1 MQVPAIRLLENI
13 IREEILLL
21 REISDPPKDSSGNPI
36 TQRNVDDK
44 VYIWNKSIGNYV
56 LPAYVEYPDVPTRYI
71 LDKSKWED
79 DSKGGNYLGINY
91 GADADKVL
99 DVLHTEFKLAE
110 RWFTKLR
117 PDKTNAI
124 KILKTLGKI
133 TNEHVLHTV
142 WQNQIVGNDEVP
154 ALTSWGKYLTQGLNS
169 NFIEFDGPH
178 AQKEKAEA
186 IEAILGWIDVL
197 KTVGTKG
204 DGAIATNN
212 YKKEYSYARK
222 MLKQTMDAPIDID
235 WRQIDGFGGTITP
248 QEFTELPDAA
258 QEIIQ
263 YVLYLFGP
271 IGRVGSWIIAAHRSY
286 KAYETG
292 QKYNAGL
299 ILISQAAFGLADM
312 GFKYITTLGRSGR
325 IALIDKLSKSENVV
339 LNALEQ
345 KFINSAVKHVGQKEI
360 SQYLVRQTQIE
371 IITALKIGMRGGNVS
386 AYRIAVALNN
396 GFLTL
401 GQIVKPIFK
410 FMTAIGV
417 FELAN
422 YTGDK
427 LWTYVY
433 TESGMAKINKKE
445 QFQIL
450 IDNDETLEEMQPPG
464 EYSISADE
472 LGL

>member
-1 MQVPAIRLLENI
+1 
-13 IREEILLL
+13 LLL

-44 VYIWNKSIGNYV
+44 IYVWNELIGNYV
-56 LPAYVEYPDVPTRYI
+56 LPAYSKYPDVPTRYI

-79 DSKGGNYLGINY
+79 DSKGGNYLGMNY
-91 GADADKVL
+91 GASADKVL

-110 RWFTKLR
+110 RLFAELR
-117 PDKTNAI
+117 VTKTNAV
-124 KILKTLGKI
+124 KILQTLGEI
-133 TNEHVLHTV
+133 TNEQVLYTV
-142 WQNQIVGNDEVP
+142 WGNQIVGNDEVQ

-169 NFIEFDGPH
+169 NFIEFDGPN

-197 KTVGTKG
+197 KTVGIKG
-204 DGAIATNN
+204 EGAIATSN

-222 MLKQTMDAPIDID
+222 MLKQTMNAPIDID
-235 WRQIDGFGGTITP
+235 WREIDGFGGTITP
-248 QEFTELPDAA
+248 QEFTELPDSA

-271 IGRVGSWIIAAHRSY
+271 IGRVGSWIIAAYRSY
-286 KAYETG
+286 KAYQKG
-292 QKYNAGL
+292 KKYNAGL
-299 ILISQAAFGLADM
+299 ILISQAAFGLADK
-312 GFKYITTLGRSGR
+312 GFKYITTMGRSSR
-325 IALIDKLSKSENVV
+325 IALIDKLSRSENVV
-339 LNALEQ
+339 LNAMEQ

-422 YTGDK
+422 YTGNK

-433 TESGMAKINKKE
+433 GESGMAEISETE
-445 QFQIL
+445 QYKIL
-450 IDNDETLEEMQPPG
+450 IDNDETIEEMQPPG
-464 EYSISADE
+464 DYSISSDE
-472 LGL
+472 VMGR